1 MSGKRDF
8 FIVNPAV
15 VCSILAQPAPPPA
28 VTVHHTPSSSM
39 KTLLTT
45 FILLAASSLAAA
57 APVNSTCIMSGKPVK
72 EGVTSEYKGKT
83 VGFCCTNC
91 KARFDSNPDKFG
103 KKIAK

>member
-1 MSGKRDF
+1 MLVSC
-8 FIVNPAV
+8 AV
-15 VCSILAQPAPPPA
+15 PPA
-28 VTVHHTPSSSM
+28 KHRQPEPINKPKPTSPLM
-39 KTLLTT
+39 KTLLSIT
-45 FILLAASSLAAA
+45 AAVIAAGSAFA

-83 VGFCCTNC
+83 VGFCCNNC